1 MKKAIVYTI
10 TIPAEMNRAIRRM
23 NAGEKGAV
31 SDMLH
36 QNENN
41 QKLKKVHPAETLSLY
56 DDIDIPKYTMRKE
69 SIDPEV
75 AYRFIKNELLDEGN
89 ARLNLATFCST
100 FMEDQAVRLMSETLE
115 KNAIDKSEYPSTI
128 ELENRC
134 VNIIADLWNA
144 TSDRFTGT
152 STVGSSEACM
162 LAGLA
167 MKFKWREQATRLGL
181 DCTLQKPNIIISS
194 GYQVCWEK
202 FCVYWDVELRT
213 VPMSPEHLS
222 LDIDAAIGAIDAYTI
237 GVVGIL
243 GQTYTGEFDDICR
256 LNDALEQYNSQ
267 TEHKVHIHVDAA
279 SGGLYAPFIHP
290 DLKWDFRLKNVV
302 SINTSGH
309 KYGLV
314 YPGIGW
320 IVWRDKSDLP
330 KELVFKVSY
339 LGGSMPTMAI
349 NFSRSASQ
357 IIGQYYNFLRLGF
370 DGYCKI
376 HRHTQK
382 IAAYIADYLES
393 SGLFTLINHGETIPV
408 ICFTMRENAA
418 GWNLYNL
425 SDQLEKKGWQI
436 PVYPLPDHAQDCIVC
451 RIVCRSDMSLNLA
464 ERLAEDMRL
473 AIHTLS
479 AEHRSPDKTDKRE
492 IKGFTH

>member
-1 MKKAIVYTI
+1 
-10 TIPAEMNRAIRRM
+10 
-23 NAGEKGAV
+23 
-31 SDMLH
+31 MLH
-36 QNENN
+36 QNKNR
-41 QKLKKVHPAETLSLY
+41 QKLEKVHPAETLALY
-56 DDIDIPKYTMRKE
+56 DDIDIPKYALRKE
-69 SIDPEV
+69 TLPPDV

-100 FMEDQAVRLMSETLE
+100 FMEEQAVQLMSETLE

-134 VNIIADLWNA
+134 VNIIANLWHA
-144 TSDRFTGT
+144 PQQGFLGT

-167 MKFKWREQATRLGL
+167 MKFRWRETAKRLGL
-181 DCTLQKPNIIISS
+181 DISKHRPNLIISS

-213 VPMSPEHLS
+213 IPISFDNMCLNAQAAV
-222 LDIDAAIGAIDAYTI
+222 DAADPYTI
-237 GVVGIL
+237 GIVGIL
-243 GQTYTGEFDDICR
+243 GQTYTGKFDDIAL
-256 LNDALEQYNSQ
+256 LNDKVEQYNQ
-267 TEHKVHIHVDAA
+267 KTPYKIDIHVDAA

-290 DLKWDFRLKNVV
+290 ELAWDFRLNNVV

-320 IVWRDKSDLP
+320 VVWRDKTCLP
-330 KELVFKVSY
+330 RELIFEVSY

-370 DGYCKI
+370 EGYEKI
-376 HRHTQK
+376 HRHTQQVSD
-382 IAAYIADYLES
+382 YIAQYLNS
-393 SGLFTLINHGETIPV
+393 TGLFEMINQGETIPV
-408 ICFTMRENAA
+408 LCFSMQTGKAN
-418 GWNLYNL
+418 WTLYDL
-425 SDQLEKKGWQI
+425 SDQLDRKGWQI
-436 PVYPLPDHAQDCIVC
+436 PVYPLPANAGSQIVC
-451 RIVCRSDMSLNLA
+451 RIVCRSDLSLNLA
-464 ERLAEDMRL
+464 ERLVEDIQL
-473 AIHTLS
+473 AIRTLADSHPAS
-479 AEHRSPDKTDKRE
+479 AKTDE
-492 IKGFTH
+492 HGVKGFTH

>member
-1 MKKAIVYTI
+1 
-10 TIPAEMNRAIRRM
+10 
-23 NAGEKGAV
+23 
-31 SDMLH
+31 MLH
-36 QNENN
+36 QNKNN
-41 QKLKKVHPAETLSLY
+41 QKLKKVHPAGTLSLY
-56 DDIDIPKYTMRKE
+56 DDIDIPKYTMRQE
-69 SIDPEV
+69 SLSPDA

-100 FMEDQAVRLMSETLE
+100 FMEDQAVKLMSETLE

-134 VNIIADLWNA
+134 VNMIANLWHA
-144 TSDRFTGT
+144 PQEGFLGT

-167 MKFKWREQATRLGL
+167 MKFRWRERAKRLGL
-181 DCTLQKPNIIISS
+181 DIANHQPNLIISS

-213 VPMSPEHLS
+213 VPVSPENLC
-222 LDIDAAIGAIDAYTI
+222 LDVQAAINAADPYTI
-237 GVVGIL
+237 GIVGIL
-243 GQTYTGEFDDICR
+243 GQTYTGKFDDISL
-256 LNDALEQYNSQ
+256 LNDTIEKYNGK
-267 TEHKVHIHVDAA
+267 TEHKIYIHVDAA
-279 SGGLYAPFIHP
+279 SGGLYTPFIHP
-290 DLKWDFRLKNVV
+290 ELPWDFRLKNVV

-320 IVWRDKSDLP
+320 AVWRDKACLP
-330 KELVFKVSY
+330 QELIFKVSY
-339 LGGSMPTMAI
+339 LGGTMPTMAI

-357 IIGQYYNFLRLGF
+357 IIGQYYNFLRLGYE
-370 DGYCKI
+370 GYEKV

-382 IAAYIADYLES
+382 IADYIAQYLES
-393 SGLFTLINHGETIPV
+393 TGLFKLINRGETIPV
-408 ICFTMRENAA
+408 ICVSMRKGKAD
-418 GWNLYNL
+418 WDLYDL

-436 PVYPLPDHAQDCIVC
+436 PVYPLPEKANQWIVC
-451 RIVCRSDMSLNLA
+451 RIVCRSDLSLNLA
-464 ERLAEDMRL
+464 ERLVEDMQS
-473 AIHTLS
+473 AIEKLTKSHPIS
-479 AEHRSPDKTDKRE
+479 EKADRNA